1 MVHGWVLLLCRLYL
15 PYIVFQHSNDCARDE
30 ISEFSRRN
38 GSPPKLMLWQTM
50 SRLREISLFECDV
63 RVLRNG
69 FCEFIQCIFLLI
81 DVNWSYLQG
90 GPFPP
95 KSWFLVMCMNF
106 PTHPLTRS
114 RVTAYCCQGTA
125 LWMKACLLV
134 RTKPKTLIFLY
145 TSNSNRW
152 IRPRV

>member
-1 MVHGWVLLLCRLYL
+1 MDEYYYYAVCIFLISFFSIATTVLETKS
-15 PYIVFQHSNDCARDE
+15 VSSAEEMDQ
-30 ISEFSRRN
+30 
-38 GSPPKLMLWQTM
+38 PPKLMLWQTM

-69 FCEFIQCIFLLI
+69 FCEFIQCIILLI
-81 DVNWSYLQG
+81 GVNWSYLQG

-114 RVTAYCCQGTA
+114 RVTASCCQGTA